1 MALPLTITGVE
12 YALRCTMQPPFL
24 SSGGNVYVVGRWS
37 SDTTQL
43 SAWKAT
49 DPTTSFTEQD
59 TANRP
64 DMTNTMMVISAVQV
78 GDVIHIATQESTTA
92 RVGYHTFNM
101 ATDAWGVKNEAVVTP
116 ATAPAAQGCAI
127 AVRSDGDVIILYNGS
142 RENVSGTNY
151 DRVMY
156 ARRES
161 AVWTT
166 NVAVSA
172 TGVAANHRA
181 CMAVLGDSDRV
192 HFFWMDI
199 TNADA
204 YHRSLTS
211 ANSLNT
217 AAAFDTS
224 AGGNSHSIGNAV
236 AYTENGTPKIRAVYL
251 GGSGQ
256 SGVIKFDDADNPT
269 ISIDANVSGVATRV
283 TSGTGVHA
291 VARATNGG
299 LWLVYGDSST
309 QDFFSDV
316 SVVDGTWGTDQERRD
331 AQTLALLSANA
342 YLRGTQWVVAVTWS
356 NGTSIVYDEFDAVI
370 PGALVQ
376 GVAQT
381 PARATAVYA
390 PAGADV
396 RGEAQVLPSNARML
410 YHAGA
415 GGAGMSQVYGNNA
428 SLMARIVGAS
438 EVPPPTADVDSRGAQ
453 YLLYV
458 DSERAADYAA
468 PIDNL
473 SPYVLGIRWRIGLSD
488 AFEEVATP
496 ARMTVQL
503 DNKGDEF
510 FPDTLGA
517 ELLTNGSFAAWT
529 GDNPTGWTVGGESG
543 SDPEVSEVGA
553 SETHGGT
560 GTGAANLYS
569 SLSANLTLS
578 QNVLTVN
585 QRYQLTLV
593 ISAQAAGAVRLYSGG
608 VALSPLLQAPD
619 TYVYTF
625 TARATDVTLLTAG
638 AVDVTLDSVSVKAVA
653 LYAGVFEIGTL
664 ARFGVAWDG
673 VYYPLFQG
681 KVSSFDFVPGVY
693 GEKIAEVT
701 VEDQFWQLL
710 NADFL
715 PELETDVTTDTAL
728 RQPFERGVV
737 VYPYRENYWCLDAVG
752 SSELDDTTVLFGD
765 SEAETALAFDTG
777 YTSIEYVGDNLERQ
791 LNTSVQGF
799 IRDVTAAEAGGRFYF
814 DAVAGKYTFHN
825 RGHDAL
831 NLTPDATLTND
842 DFESASYTRGKD
854 IVNAVTIN
862 YEPRVAGTAGEVLW
876 TAGDVPFL
884 VEGYS
889 QRRITF
895 RYQDPDDASARIGGM
910 DFINPV
916 ADVDY
921 SANDA
926 SDGSDDNRKRSCVVT
941 VFFGAAG
948 ADMTISNV
956 ASNPFYIT
964 LLRVRGTPLRAYER
978 RQVEATA
985 ATSMARFE
993 RRERV
998 LDIASMNDPAFAQN
1012 YADFLVN
1019 RFAQPQ
1025 TRLAR
1030 ARFVADKTDARRLN
1044 ALSLGI
1050 GSRIA
1055 YTDAQTGHSGDYLI
1069 VGAEHAFTPGGSE
1082 RPYAGTH
1089 DVLWILAPANRTQY
1103 WRMSDGVDF
1112 TDVSVLDETTRLM
1125 L

>member
-1 MALPLTITGVE
+1 MAYWGNVFWGAFVWEGEDDARADGVSQV
-12 YALRCTMQPPFL
+12 QPPMPSIIFGAVAVAAGAAET
-24 SSGGNVYVVGRWS
+24 SS
-37 SDTTQL
+37 TL
-43 SAWKAT
+43 
-49 DPTTSFTEQD
+49 DPTLGRI
-59 TANRP
+59 AGAGAVPPP
-64 DMTNTMMVISAVQV
+64 D
-78 GDVIHIATQESTTA
+78 
-92 RVGYHTFNM
+92 
-101 ATDAWGVKNEAVVTP
+101 
-116 ATAPAAQGCAI
+116 
-127 AVRSDGDVIILYNGS
+127 
-142 RENVSGTNY
+142 
-151 DRVMY
+151 
-156 ARRES
+156 
-161 AVWTT
+161 
-166 NVAVSA
+166 
-172 TGVAANHRA
+172 
-181 CMAVLGDSDRV
+181 
-192 HFFWMDI
+192 
-199 TNADA
+199 
-204 YHRSLTS
+204 
-211 ANSLNT
+211 
-217 AAAFDTS
+217 
-224 AGGNSHSIGNAV
+224 
-236 AYTENGTPKIRAVYL
+236 
-251 GGSGQ
+251 
-256 SGVIKFDDADNPT
+256 
-269 ISIDANVSGVATRV
+269 
-283 TSGTGVHA
+283 
-291 VARATNGG
+291 
-299 LWLVYGDSST
+299 
-309 QDFFSDV
+309 
-316 SVVDGTWGTDQERRD
+316 
-331 AQTLALLSANA
+331 
-342 YLRGTQWVVAVTWS
+342 
-356 NGTSIVYDEFDAVI
+356 
-370 PGALVQ
+370 
-376 GVAQT
+376 
-381 PARATAVYA
+381 
-390 PAGADV
+390 ADV
-396 RGEAQVLPSNARML
+396 RSPG
-410 YHAGA
+410 
-415 GGAGMSQVYGNNA
+415 
-428 SLMARIVGAS
+428 I
-438 EVPPPTADVDSRGAQ
+438 Q
-453 YLLYV
+453 YLLEV
-458 DSERAADYAA
+458 DSERTSSYDA

-473 SPYVLGIRWRIGLSD
+473 SPYVLGIRWRNGLGD
-488 AFEEVATP
+488 AFDEVAPP
-496 ARMTVQL
+496 ARMTVVL
-503 DNKGDEF
+503 DNKGGEF

-517 ELLTNGSFAAWT
+517 ELLANGDFSAWS
-529 GDNPTGWTVGGESG
+529 GDNPTGWTVTGESG
-543 SDPEVSEVGA
+543 GDPEVSEVGA

-569 SLSANLTLS
+569 TSASLSLS
-578 QNVLTVN
+578 QAVLTAN

-593 ISAQAAGAVRLYSGG
+593 ISARAAGAVRLYSGG
-608 VALSPLLQAPD
+608 VALSPLLQTPD
-619 TYVYTF
+619 TYTYTF
-625 TARATDVTLLTAG
+625 TARGADMTLTTYGATDVTLA
-638 AVDVTLDSVSVKAVA
+638 SVSVASVP
-653 LYAGVFEIGTL
+653 LYAGVFDIGTL

-681 KVSSFDFVPGVY
+681 KVSGFDFAPGVY
-693 GEKIAEVT
+693 GEKTAEIT
-701 VEDQFWQLL
+701 VEDQMWQLL
-710 NADFL
+710 DAEFL

-814 DAVAGKYTFHN
+814 DAGAGKYTFHN

-956 ASNPFYIT
+956 AAKPFYIT

-993 RRERV
+993 RREKV

-1019 RFAQPQ
+1019 RFAQPL

-1082 RPYAGTH
+1082 TPYAGTH
-1089 DVLWILAPANRTQY
+1089 DVLWILAPASRTQY
-1103 WRMSDGVDF
+1103 WRISDGVDF
-1112 TDVSVLDETTRLM
+1112 TDASVLDETTRLM